1 MKKQILAICLLVIA
15 VAFQATAQCVP
26 NTSITVPGIY
36 PDSATGLSP
45 GVVGQAYNQVMQMRV
60 PTDTNVYVAPFG
72 TVPVHIDSIKLI
84 SFTSLP
90 PGINYSSNPTNGKF
104 PSGSNGCVLL
114 SGTPT
119 TAGVYHPIAITKTY
133 GKYLLFS
140 QTQTD
145 TIDYYTIVIT
155 STSTGLALLENPS
168 AFSLGAC
175 QPNPAGEFTVI
186 PFSVPAGGQVGLTV
200 YNMIGQVKQSMQITA
215 ATGLN
220 EYRLST
226 KELEAGIYIYS
237 LEAAGKKLSG
247 RLIVAH

>member
-15 VAFQATAQCVP
+15 VAFQASAQCVP

-45 GVVGQAYNQVMQMRV
+45 GVVGQAYSQVMQMRV
-60 PTDTNVYVAPFG
+60 PNDTMVAVSGVG
-72 TVPVHIDSIKLI
+72 TVNVTIDDITLQ
-84 SFTSLP
+84 SFTALP
-90 PGINYSSNPTNGKF
+90 PGLTYSKTPTSGVF
-104 PSGSNGCVLL
+104 PGGSNGCVLI

-119 TAGVYHPIAITKTY
+119 TAGTYHPKAITATH
-133 GKYLLFS
+133 GHYLIFN
-140 QTQTD
+140 QTQID

-168 AFSLGAC
+168 TFSVGAC
-175 QPNPAGEFTVI
+175 QPNPASDFTVI
-186 PFSVPAGGQVGLTV
+186 PFSVPTGGQVGLTV
-200 YNMIGQVKQSMQITA
+200 YNMIGQVKERMQISA

-247 RLIVAH
+247 RLVVSH